1 MLANH
6 VSIIKQ
12 ITNGIGGQMRDER
25 GLLAQ
30 LDSTFLSTKKQVGE
44 IMGRMDDV
52 VGKASN
58 SMFSYVILFTIIL
71 VALLWKFS

>member
-1 MLANH
+1 
-6 VSIIKQ
+6 
-12 ITNGIGGQMRDER
+12 MRDER